1 MTHEAVIKARGGFS
15 LSIVPRDLAQGL
27 SKTAL
32 WTAFAWD
39 EIQNRYRRSRLGLIW
54 IVLSYLIFV
63 LAIAMF
69 FGGFSRMGGGS
80 FTVHVAYN
88 YAIFGFMVANVTDGC
103 EVFRVARSWIKS
115 TTLPHAIFVY
125 KSIARSLFTFVLN
138 LTVAILVAWY
148 LGMPPTWLAL
158 LSVPAF
164 LVLLINAVWIQ
175 LVFGYAASRY
185 RDLAHLTSALTRLL
199 FFLTPIIW
207 VLQERTGLTRKIA
220 ELNPFTH
227 ALEIFTAPLMGRM
240 PDMHSWVFILVV
252 TLVGSLLSVI
262 VGGVAHRRLPFWL

>member
-1 MTHEAVIKARGGFS
+1 MARKAVIKARGGFS
-15 LSIVPRDLAQGL
+15 PFIVLLDLAKGL
-27 SKTAL
+27 SKTSL

-39 EIQNRYRRSRLGLIW
+39 EIQNRYRRSHLGLVW

-88 YAIFGFMVANVTDGC
+88 YAIFGFLVANLTDGC
-103 EVFRVARSWIKS
+103 EVFRVASSWIKS

-138 LTVAILVAWY
+138 LAVAILVAWY
-148 LGMPPTWLAL
+148 LGLPPTSLAF
-158 LSVPAF
+158 LSIPAF
-164 LVLLINAVWIQ
+164 FVLLINAVWIQ
-175 LVFGYAASRY
+175 LVFGYAASRF
-185 RDLAHLTSALTRLL
+185 RDLTHLISALTRLL

-207 VLQERTGLTRKIA
+207 VLDERTGITRKIA
-220 ELNPFTH
+220 EFNPFTH
-227 ALEIFTAPLMGRM
+227 ALEIFTAPLMGEM
-240 PDMHSWVFILVV
+240 PDPHSWVFVLVL
-252 TLVGSLLSVI
+252 TFVGCVLSVI
-262 VGGVAHRRLPFWL
+262 VGGIAHRRLPFWL